1 MLGELLSIYVDA
13 INEDKIPVIENGWEQ
28 LCLK

>member
-13 INEDKIPVIENGWEQ
+13 INEDKILVIENGWEQ